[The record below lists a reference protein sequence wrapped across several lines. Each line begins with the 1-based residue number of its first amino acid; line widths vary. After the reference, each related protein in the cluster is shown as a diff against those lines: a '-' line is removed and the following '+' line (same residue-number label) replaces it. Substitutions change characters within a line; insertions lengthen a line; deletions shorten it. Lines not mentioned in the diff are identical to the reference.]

1 MVVKNEIDQNLIDQM
16 VNDFINEV
24 LLTDPVL
31 AYTQFSYDYNS
42 FDFQLK
48 AKDLLIPRAY
58 VNSKTGFYYFPNAIF
73 IRMNINNVYHYALQ
87 SKERLFEEFNKALA
101 KSPEYK
107 SYKER
112 LDHV

>member
-24 LLTDPVL
+24 LLADPVL
-31 AYTQFSYDYNS
+31 VYTQFSYDYNN

-58 VNSKTGFYYFPNAIF
+58 VNSKTGFYYFPNAMF

-87 SKERLFEEFNKALA
+87 SKEKLFEEFNKTLA
-101 KSPEYK
+101 KSPEYLA
-107 SYKER
+107 YKER
-112 LDHV
+112 LNHV

>member
-24 LLTDPVL
+24 LLVDPVL

-42 FDFQLK
+42 FDFYLK
-48 AKDLLIPRAY
+48 AKDLLIPNAY
-58 VNSKTGFYYFPNAIF
+58 VKRDGSYYFNTAMF
-73 IRMNINNVYHYALQ
+73 IRLNINNVQHYAQQ
-87 SKERLFEEFNKALA
+87 SKEKLFEELNKALT

-107 SYKER
+107 AYKER